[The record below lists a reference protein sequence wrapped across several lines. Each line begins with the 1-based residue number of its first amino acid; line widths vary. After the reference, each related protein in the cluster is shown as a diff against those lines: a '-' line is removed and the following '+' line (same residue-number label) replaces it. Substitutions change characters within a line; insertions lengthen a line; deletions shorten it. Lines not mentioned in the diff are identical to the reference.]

1 MQNVVTTTIENLAL
15 KHDRIPAA
23 LVREKNIKL
32 GLRNEDGTGVF
43 VGITSKGQ
51 VIGYKKE
58 IQGDGTEKKV
68 DLDGELYY
76 CGYNIKELV
85 RQQQE
90 EGRFGFEETTY
101 LLLTGELPN
110 QKHLDIFAEELAQ
123 RRHLP
128 KEAKKIILN
137 RPPHDDQMGSLHTI
151 VSAMHLFD
159 EDPNSTDIKD
169 LARQCIDL
177 VAKFPT
183 IVAYNYLASTGQRK
197 KMPALREPRDD
208 YHHAENFLY
217 MLKGKKPDRLT
228 ANLFDMMLV
237 LHAEHG
243 GGNNSTFT
251 VRAVSSSGA
260 NSYMAICSGIASLS
274 GRLHGGAN
282 EAVESM
288 MENVKAHVKD
298 WDDDCEV
305 SSYLEK
311 ILDKKANDKTGKIYG
326 IGHSVY
332 TKSDPRALILE
343 LKAEEIATKNGMG
356 KEFKLY
362 KKVAVLAPR
371 IVKEKKGKV
380 ASPNIDF
387 YSGFV
392 YRSMGIPKELFT
404 PIFAMARVAGWSAH
418 RIEEIIQGKLMRP
431 SYYSSLPGLRRNFVP
446 LALR

>member
-1 MQNVVTTTIENLAL
+1 
-15 KHDRIPAA
+15 
-23 LVREKNIKL
+23 
-32 GLRNEDGTGVF
+32 
-43 VGITSKGQ
+43 
-51 VIGYKKE
+51 
-58 IQGDGTEKKV
+58 
-68 DLDGELYY
+68 
-76 CGYNIKELV
+76 
-85 RQQQE
+85 
-90 EGRFGFEETTY
+90 
-101 LLLTGELPN
+101 
-110 QKHLDIFAEELAQ
+110 
-123 RRHLP
+123 
-128 KEAKKIILN
+128 
-137 RPPHDDQMGSLHTI
+137 
-151 VSAMHLFD
+151 MHLFD

-183 IVAYNYLASTGQRK
+183 IVAYNYQASMGQKK
-197 KMPALREPRDD
+197 KMPALKEPKAV

-274 GRLHGGAN
+274 GRLHGGAT

-288 MENVKAHVKD
+288 MENIKAHVRD
-298 WDDDCEV
+298 WDDDCEI
-305 SSYLEK
+305 SNYLEK

-343 LKAEEIATKNGMG
+343 RKAEEIANKNEMG
-356 KEFKLY
+356 KEFELY
-362 KKVAVLAPR
+362 KKIAVLAPK

-380 ASPNIDF
+380 VAPNIDF

-404 PIFAMARVAGWSAH
+404 PIFAMARVVGWSAH

-431 SYYSSLPGLRRNFVP
+431 SYYSSLPELRRNFVP

>member
-1 MQNVVTTTIENLAL
+1 MQNVLTIIENLAL
-15 KHDRIPAA
+15 KHDKIPPD
-23 LVREKNIKL
+23 LVRDKNIKL

-58 IQGDGTEKKV
+58 IQGDGSEKKI
-68 DLDGELYY
+68 DLGGELYY
-76 CGYNIKELV
+76 CGYNIKDLV
-85 RQQQE
+85 RHQQE
-90 EGRFGFEETTY
+90 EGRWGYEETTY

-110 QKHLDIFAEELAQ
+110 QKHLDIFTKELAE

-128 KEAKKIILN
+128 KEAKKIIVN

-159 EDPNSTDIKD
+159 DNPDSTDIKD

-177 VAKFPT
+177 IARFPT
-183 IVAYNYLASTGQRK
+183 IVAYNYQASNAHAKGAR
-197 KMPALREPRDD
+197 ALREPRDD
-208 YHHAENFLY
+208 YSHAENFLY

-228 ANLFDMMLV
+228 ASLFDMMLV

-251 VRAVSSSGA
+251 VRTVSSAAA

-282 EAVESM
+282 EAVEGM
-288 MENVKAHVKD
+288 IENIKANVKD
-298 WDDDCEV
+298 WDDDCEI
-305 SSYLEK
+305 SHYLER
-311 ILDKKANDKTGKIYG
+311 ILDGKANDKTGKIYG
-326 IGHSVY
+326 IGHAVY
-332 TKSDPRALILE
+332 TRSDPRAEILE
-343 LKAEEIATKNGMG
+343 RKAEEIAEKNGMSE
-356 KEFKLY
+356 EFALY
-362 KKVAVLAPR
+362 RKIAMLAPR
-371 IVKEKKGKV
+371 IVEAKKGKV
-380 ASPNIDF
+380 AAANVDF

-404 PIFAMARVAGWSAH
+404 PIFAMSRVAGWSAH
-418 RIEEIIQGKLMRP
+418 RIEEIIQGRLMRP
-431 SYYSSLPGLRRNFVP
+431 SYYSSLPGLRKEYVP
-446 LALR
+446 LSLR